1 MSTTPPNLKAQLA
14 RDIVRFLLEERAAP
28 DTSDEARD
36 ALAVAAEC
44 VGAALLN
51 EHAGQLA
58 PALLP
63 GDPTLVH
70 VYAMG
75 LANVAQVARAI
86 AAQRDSLSTSTSST
100 NTNTTSST
108 NTASTSTDDSRF
120 LDYLALLEKQ
130 GYFNGVARDSP
141 AWLERVE
148 KARAKFR
155 SRFADAATPPTAAK
169 QPAALPVD
177 AAADARAEQHKAAG
191 NAHLQAKK
199 YDAALAEYA
208 AAIALNPRVAIY
220 HANKAAALSFLN
232 RHDEAIDASEQAIAV
247 DPSYTKAY
255 SRLGLALLS
264 AGRTREALAAYEE
277 AAQREPDNAQYA
289 AAVQSTRAKLQ
300 AAEPTVDENDDDDGD
315 DGNGDDV
322 AMRGAGGAG
331 GGGGGFDLASM
342 MNNPM
347 LAGML
352 QNPQM
357 MAMAQNL
364 MSNPEAMSQ
373 MMQNPMV
380 QSMLGGMGRGAR
392 PN

>member
-1 MSTTPPNLKAQLA
+1 
-14 RDIVRFLLEERAAP
+14 
-28 DTSDEARD
+28 
-36 ALAVAAEC
+36 
-44 VGAALLN
+44 
-51 EHAGQLA
+51 
-58 PALLP
+58 
-63 GDPTLVH
+63 
-70 VYAMG
+70 MG

-86 AAQRDSLSTSTSST
+86 AAQRDSLGPTTTTTTTTSTT
-100 NTNTTSST
+100 TNTTPTT
-108 NTASTSTDDSRF
+108 NTTTTTTSDDSRF

-130 GYFNGVARDSP
+130 GYFNGVVRDSP
-141 AWLERVE
+141 AWLERVD

-155 SRFADAATPPTAAK
+155 SRFADAASPPPPPTTQ
-169 QPAALPVD
+169 QPASLTVD

-208 AAIALNPRVAIY
+208 AAIALNPRFAIY

-255 SRLGLALLS
+255 SRLGLALLA

-277 AAQREPDNAQYA
+277 AAKREPDNAQYA

-300 AAEPTVDENDDDDGD
+300 AAEPTVDENDGDDDD
-315 DGNGDDV
+315 DNGDDV

-331 GGGGGFDLASM
+331 GAGFDLASM

-380 QSMLGGMGRGAR
+380 QSMLGGMGRGR